1 MEQDPRFG
9 MYSQPEPQKD
19 EDSKKFLITII
30 VMLSVALVGLAAL
43 YIYNVSKNSQGEE
56 ETKKIE
62 TTSNIP
68 VSPSP
73 SVIPTTPPVV
83 SEPEKIVPEET
94 KKADLYVKSYSFN
107 KDPRVGSEFT
117 ITIVIGNKGQIAS
130 PEFYWEWWSTSSKQ
144 SCKKKVGAISA
155 GGTSTVGCEFTYSDW
170 SDYATK
176 VVVDSQNDVSES
188 DEGNNTATKQV
199 TPKHKKADL
208 TVTEYDFNH
217 DPKMGEDFKITI
229 TIKNEGQTDAKDF
242 EWEYW
247 GASALKLCDGEI
259 DELEAGES
267 TTVSCT
273 KRYDG
278 CSGAYVMKIIADVD
292 DDIDEEEEDNNTLT
306 KTISVPCT

>member
-9 MYSQPEPQKD
+9 MYSQPEPQKKE

-56 ETKKIE
+56 ETKKTD
-62 TTSNIP
+62 TTSNVP

-73 SVIPTTPPVV
+73 SVSPTTSAVVTEPEPVV
-83 SEPEKIVPEET
+83 PVET
-94 KKADLYVKSYSFN
+94 KKADLYVKSYSFS
-107 KDPRVGSEFT
+107 KDPKVGSEFT
-117 ITIVIGNKGQIAS
+117 ITVVIGNKGQVAS
-130 PEFYWEWWSTSSKQ
+130 PESYWEWWSTASKQ

-155 GGTSTVGCEFTYSDW
+155 GGTSAVECEFTYSDW

-208 TVTEYDFNH
+208 TITEYEFNH
-217 DPKMGEDFKITI
+217 DPKMGEEFKVEI
-229 TIKNEGQTDAKDF
+229 TIKNKGETDAKSV
-242 EWEYW
+242 EWEW
-247 GASALKLCDGEI
+247 WSTSASSSCDGKVDKI
-259 DELEAGES
+259 EAGES
-267 TTVSCT
+267 ETVSCKYTYGGWSTYAT
-273 KRYDG
+273 KASVDP
-278 CSGAYVMKIIADVD
+278 D
-292 DDIDEEEEDNNTLT
+292 DDIDEEEEDNNVST
-306 KTISVPCT
+306 KTIIPIH